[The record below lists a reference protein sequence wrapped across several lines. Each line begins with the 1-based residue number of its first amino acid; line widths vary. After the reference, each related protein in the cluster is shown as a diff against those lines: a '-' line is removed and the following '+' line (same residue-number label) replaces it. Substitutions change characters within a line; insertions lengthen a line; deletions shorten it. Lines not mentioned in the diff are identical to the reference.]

1 MKFMEYVTKI
11 CPVCGH
17 EFVVLEKVEKKAIYC
32 TLECL
37 SVAQGKINK
46 KAPRVISA

>member
-1 MKFMEYVTKI
+1 MEYVTKT
-11 CPVCGH
+11 CPICGH

-37 SVAQGKINK
+37 SMAQGKISSGK
-46 KAPRVISA
+46 VSSTLPV

>member
-1 MKFMEYVTKI
+1 MKFVEYVTKT

-37 SVAQGKINK
+37 SVAQGKISK
-46 KAPRVISA
+46 KVPSAISA

>member
-1 MKFMEYVTKI
+1 MEYITKT

-37 SVAQGKINK
+37 LAAQGKNNREKVSPI
-46 KAPRVISA
+46 ISA

>member
-1 MKFMEYVTKI
+1 MEYVTKI
-11 CPVCGH
+11 CPICGH

-37 SVAQGKINK
+37 SAAQGRGKREK
-46 KAPRVISA
+46 VSSAISA

>member
-1 MKFMEYVTKI
+1 MEYVTKT
-11 CPVCGH
+11 CPICGH
-17 EFVVLEKVEKKAIYC
+17 EFVVLETVERKAIYC

-46 KAPRVISA
+46 NVSSVMSA